1 MLVRIAS
8 RTDARPPTGTL
19 RPYPLPAPDPRCLAF
34 TGVSPPSA
42 ACRHLS
48 HPSGLSGVALLP
60 RTQLPPILPVTGPT
74 VTAPDNKET
83 IMKFNLMVAFG
94 ALMLASPA
102 LAQENVVN
110 VYNWSD
116 YIAEDTVAK
125 FEAETGIKVN
135 YDVFDSNELVE
146 AKLLAGSSGYD
157 VVVPSGFFLERQ
169 VAAGLFLPFD
179 KSKLPNLVNIDPEV
193 AAATAVHDPDNAHSV
208 DYMWGTTAIGYNVEK
223 VKAALG
229 DQPIDTWDIVF
240 KPELVSKLADCG
252 VTLLDAPAEIMATAL
267 NYLGLDPNSESAD
280 DLKKAEELLLSIRPY
295 VRYFNSSQYIDDLGN
310 GEVCLSVGYSGD
322 VFIARDAASEAGA
335 GVEVAYVIP
344 KEGALKWFDLMAIPA
359 DAPNVENAYKFIDF
373 MLRPDIA
380 AANTNY
386 VFYASGNKAALE
398 LIDPAIKNDPAI
410 YPTAEVSAKLFPL
423 KAHTPDYDELLTE
436 SWQRI
441 KAGS

>member
-1 MLVRIAS
+1 MLKPMMIAKV
-8 RTDARPPTGTL
+8 A
-19 RPYPLPAPDPRCLAF
+19 
-34 TGVSPPSA
+34 
-42 ACRHLS
+42 
-48 HPSGLSGVALLP
+48 VAL
-60 RTQLPPILPVTGPT
+60 
-74 VTAPDNKET
+74 
-83 IMKFNLMVAFG
+83 G
-94 ALMLASPA
+94 ALLAAAPA

-146 AKLLAGSSGYD
+146 AKLLAGASGYD

-169 VAAGLFLPFD
+169 VAAGLFLPLD
-179 KSKLPNLVNIDPEV
+179 KSKLPNLVNMDPEV
-193 AAATAVHDPDNAHSV
+193 MAATAAHDPDNAHSV
-208 DYMWGTTAIGYNVEK
+208 DYMWGTTAIGYNVGKLKER
-223 VKAALG
+223 LG
-229 DQPIDTWDIVF
+229 DQPIDTWDVVF

-252 VTLLDAPAEIMATAL
+252 VTLLDAPAEIMASAL
-267 NYLGLDPNSESAD
+267 NYLGLDPNSESPD
-280 DLKKAEELLLSIRPY
+280 DLKKAEELLLSIRPH

-322 VFIARDAASEAGA
+322 VFIARDAAAEAAA

-344 KEGALKWFDLMAIPA
+344 KEGALKWFDLFAIPA
-359 DAPNVENAYKFIDF
+359 DAPHVDNAYKFIDF

-386 VFYASGNKAALE
+386 VFYASGNKAALD
-398 LIDPAIKNDPAI
+398 LIDPEVKDDPAI
-410 YPTAEVSAKLFPL
+410 YPTAEISAKLFPL

-436 SWQRI
+436 TWQRI